1 MRNRKSIIII
11 SLVTG
16 IFITIFLFLHNH
28 NKYYVFS
35 SKATYLKAAERLT
48 YKNYYNQ
55 RYKFS
60 IKYPDNLVKGEEST
74 NGDGITLTNENGDV
88 KLIVFGSNNIFD
100 VTAKSAYEDTLK
112 EIKNASYKKQS
123 GNWYVV
129 SWVKNDKIIYKKE
142 VVGDGSINTLIFEY
156 PLTQKKLYDEF
167 LQNLDSYFKTPGIGE
182 VH

>member
-1 MRNRKSIIII
+1 M
-11 SLVTG
+11 TG
-16 IFITIFLFLHNH
+16 IFITIFLFLHSN
-28 NKYYVFS
+28 NKYYVSS
-35 SKATYLKAAERLT
+35 SKATYLRVVERLT

-60 IKYPDNLVKGEEST
+60 IKYPGNLIKGEEST

-100 VTAKSAYEDTLK
+100 ATAKSAYEDTLK

-123 GNWYVV
+123 GNWYVI
-129 SWVKNDKIIYKKE
+129 SWVKDNKIIYKKE

-167 LQNLDSYFKTPGIGE
+167 LQNLGSYFKAPEIDKA
-182 VH
+182 H